1 MINVHFFVQRV
12 DIAHNLGKKSAFP
25 FTAPTSR
32 LDATTTAADL
42 LPQVLPKQ
50 GIGGNRYIQPYF
62 QTGVPSTGEIEC
74 PGRVPGKTR
83 DIKRR
88 HKIKVEQRGFIVRK
102 ITIFVNT
109 AI

>member
-1 MINVHFFVQRV
+1 MARRDNNSGQPL
-12 DIAHNLGKKSAFP
+12 A
-25 FTAPTSR
+25 TSSSG
-32 LDATTTAADL
+32 
-42 LPQVLPKQ
+42 Q
-50 GIGGNRYIQPYF
+50 GIGDTDVF
-62 QTGVPSTGEIEC
+62 QTGALLTGGEIEY

>member
-1 MINVHFFVQRV
+1 MINVHFFVHRV
-12 DIAHNLGKKSAFP
+12 DIAHNLGKKSVFL
-25 FTAPTSR
+25 FTAPTSW
-32 LDATTTAADL
+32 LDATTTAANL
-42 LPQVLPKQ
+42 FPQVLPGKASE
-50 GIGGNRYIQPYF
+50 IQTFF
-62 QTGVPSTGEIEC
+62 QTGALLTGGEIEY